1 MKPATNSHLG
11 SDVET
16 FLAEEGLLAEANVL
30 AVKRVLEWQIE
41 QLKCKSRN
49 DSKID

>member
-1 MKPATNSHLG
+1 MTSITNPHLG
-11 SDVET
+11 SDFEE
-16 FLAEEGLLAEANVL
+16 FLADEGLLEGANSL
-30 AVKRVLEWQIE
+30 AVKRVLEWQVE